1 MESGRHP
8 LLSLV
13 DMLLRRQFFPDSTRR
28 SISSRL
34 FHSSELKMQSDGMEN
49 IFAISNVEHLCFIGN
64 MRRHVQLFPI

>member
-13 DMLLRRQFFPDSTRR
+13 DMLLRRQLFIDSTRR

-34 FHSSELKMQSDGMEN
+34 CHSSEIKMQTDGVEN
-49 IFAISNVEHLCFIGN
+49 IFAISNVEHLCVIGN
-64 MRRHVQLFPI
+64 MRRHVQLAPI